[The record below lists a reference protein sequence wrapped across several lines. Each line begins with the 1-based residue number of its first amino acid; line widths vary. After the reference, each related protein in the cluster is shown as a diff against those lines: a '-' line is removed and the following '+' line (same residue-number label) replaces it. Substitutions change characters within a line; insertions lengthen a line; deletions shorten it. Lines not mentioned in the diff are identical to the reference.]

1 MHIDMMIQRT
11 LQFAAVGGGL
21 WAVRAPVGG
30 ILIALWG
37 SSWLVLAPLAVVFG
51 YTIAVASM
59 FAWKRVSPRLAL
71 AISAI
76 LVALSLV
83 GLFVDFTTY
92 GQPAPGLW
100 EWVNG
105 MSPIASIAIL
115 VLVFG
120 NKRLVKKTIQEVSPE
135 QNVG

>member
-1 MHIDMMIQRT
+1 MIQRT
-11 LQFAAVGGGL
+11 LQISAIVVGL

-37 SSWLVLAPLAVVFG
+37 SSWLILAPLAVVFG

-59 FAWKRVSPRLAL
+59 FAWKRVPPRLAL

-76 LVALSLV
+76 LLALSLV
-83 GLFVDFTTY
+83 GLFIDFTTY

-105 MSPIASIAIL
+105 MSPIASTAIL
-115 VLVFG
+115 FLVFG
-120 NKRLVKKTIQEVSPE
+120 NNRLVKKTLREVSPG
-135 QNVG
+135 QNVGGYN